1 MSDGIMGIFGSMLS
15 AKENYEKRKTALKD
29 AFGQKM
35 FGETGWG
42 AYKKYK
48 KAKSDFR
55 SGRGLEQQ
63 PRRQQQGQ
71 DNYPQ
76 GTLSNGSWDQA

>member
-35 FGETGWG
+35 FGEERWK
-42 AYKKYK
+42 AYKTLKERRK
-48 KAKSDFR
+48 PTQ
-55 SGRGLEQQ
+55 GQ
-63 PRRQQQGQ
+63 PKQQQGQ
-71 DNYPQ
+71 GNYPQ
-76 GTLSNGSWDQA
+76 GTLGNDYWDVG